1 MPNDDPLLYDLQK
14 DSNFEIE
21 PCDSIDFDD
30 DHLQKLEL
38 STVQKSQISFL
49 WSQIP
54 TLAAANAMA
63 HAYVVKLPEGI
74 YGPLMRYKNGG
85 VGAAIMGNNGI
96 IAHASFHAISIQAAL
111 LEIFSVMSIATGQYF
126 LTQINREFKLI
137 NQKIDK
143 VIDFLYGDKKAELI
157 SEISFVQDAYKNFN
171 SIMSHETHRIATIVG
186 LQKSKKVAM
195 KDIEFYLCDLDSK
208 ANSSV
213 KSYSEFKNSADEAFQ
228 IRNSL
233 ELSMQLYVM
242 SSIMETY
249 YAQNNDPDYISTLK
263 DDMTCYVNKCEKRV
277 LSCFSKMNGRNCEFK
292 PTPIKKVDTSFLDKK
307 FNDLLDA
314 LNSGEFSSMTNTIH
328 SALNFSSQPKE
339 YYLNEEGDVYI
350 KQTM

>member
-1 MPNDDPLLYDLQK
+1 MPNEDQLLDNLQR
-14 DSNFEIE
+14 DSNFEIKS
-21 PCDSIDFDD
+21 CNSFDFND

-38 STVQKSQISFL
+38 NTVQKSQISFL

-54 TLAAANAMA
+54 TLTAANAMA
-63 HAYVVKLPEGI
+63 HAYVVKFPEGI

-96 IAHASFHAISIQAAL
+96 IAHASFHDIAMQATL

-126 LTQINREFKLI
+126 LTQINKEFKMI

-186 LQKSKKVAM
+186 LQESKKVAM
-195 KDIEFYLCDLDSK
+195 KDIEFYLCDLESK
-208 ANSSV
+208 ANLSV
-213 KSYSEFKNSADEAFQ
+213 KSYSEFKNSSNEAFQ
-228 IRNSL
+228 IRDSL

-249 YAQNNDPDYISTLK
+249 YAQNNDPDYISILK
-263 DDMTCYVNKCEKRV
+263 DNMISYVNKCEKRI

-307 FNDLLDA
+307 FNDFLNA
-314 LNSGEFSSMTNTIH
+314 LNSGESSSMVNTIH
-328 SALNFSSQPKE
+328 STLNFSSQPKE
-339 YYLNEEGDVYI
+339 YYLNKEGDVYI
-350 KQTM
+350 KQTL